1 MSRVRIVTGETAL
14 NPVARAVAKAKLRQF
29 LLHTKL
35 RVFSL
40 DDGTDDAEHMG
51 ALLNCM
57 QVVARGCELQWP
69 AGMASD
75 VAADHRVLRGAISAV
90 IQVLHRWDSTQA
102 VAIEAGVERAERLNT
117 ILDAKNVYEALRL
130 CTEAER
136 AARAGA

>member
-1 MSRVRIVTGETAL
+1 MRRVRIVAGETAL

-57 QVVARGCELQWP
+57 QVVARGCEIQWP
-69 AGMASD
+69 A
-75 VAADHRVLRGAISAV
+75 RIC
-90 IQVLHRWDSTQA
+90 
-102 VAIEAGVERAERLNT
+102 
-117 ILDAKNVYEALRL
+117 AKNEEHHELA
-130 CTEAER
+130 TT
-136 AARAGA
+136 

>member
-1 MSRVRIVTGETAL
+1 MRRMRIVTGETAM

-40 DDGTDDAEHMG
+40 DDGTDDAGHMG

-75 VAADHRVLRGAISAV
+75 VAADHRVLRGGD
-90 IQVLHRWDSTQA
+90 LGGH
-102 VAIEAGVERAERLNT
+102 AGVAPMGLNTGRGHRGWSGARGEVEHDAGRQERL
-117 ILDAKNVYEALRL
+117 RGF
-130 CTEAER
+130 
-136 AARAGA
+136 AAVHGG